1 MISKLLSRSSINS
14 NILSWLC
21 AGLVFIPLLALV
33 AEGFWVADANGAAL
47 ADIPAHVIVTYIVNS
62 GSVTIIAVISALFIA
77 VLPAWWCSR
86 YQFKGRFALNILM
99 MLPLAIPAYVN
110 GYILT
115 EWLDFAGPL
124 QTTLREWFGWKGA
137 QDYWVLD
144 IRNIWGAG
152 VVLGLS
158 LYPYLFLLAYNG
170 FKQLPE
176 NMTAAAATLGA
187 SSTRI
192 FWQVQLPMVR
202 PAIAV
207 GCTLVAMEAL
217 ADFGTV
223 QLFAVSTLT
232 TAVYDTWLVYGS
244 LSAAAKI
251 AVLTLAFVLLIVGA
265 ERYSRRRQQFFS
277 NKGLQGVVVRTPATK
292 KLQLTI
298 WLYCSVA
305 IGLGFVLPVLQL
317 TQYLLDYWSQNIE
330 SEQWQYLLQTLKLA
344 AIAALVTIFMAL
356 AVNFS
361 LRMKPN
367 IHNQWL
373 LNISSL
379 GYAVP
384 GTVLAIAVLIPLT
397 GLDKTLN
404 GWLIQFNGERV
415 GLVFSGSIFA
425 LILAYSIRF
434 AAISIGQISS
444 AYQQLPSNIDE
455 AAKTLGASRV
465 RLWVNVHLPILKP
478 ALFSAFV
485 LVFIECVKEL
495 PASLLLRPFDFE
507 TLATFVYQ
515 HASDEQLEYG
525 ALSAL
530 LIIGLSLIPITFI
543 SKRMEQS

>member
-1 MISKLLSRSSINS
+1 MVFNSKSFNSSD
-14 NILSWLC
+14 ILSWLC
-21 AGLVFIPLLALV
+21 AGLVFIPLAALIIEAFLV
-33 AEGFWVADANGAAL
+33 ADDDSAL
-47 ADIPAHVIVTYIVNS
+47 AEIPAHVIGAYIFNS
-62 GSVTIIAVISALFIA
+62 ISVTVISVVAALVIA

-86 YQFKGRFALNILM
+86 YQFTGRFALNILM
-99 MLPLAIPAYVN
+99 MLPLAVPAYVN

-115 EWLDFAGPL
+115 EWLDFAGPV
-124 QTTLREWFGWKGA
+124 QTALREWFGWKSA
-137 QDYWVLD
+137 QDYRSLN
-144 IRNIWGAG
+144 IHNIWGAG
-152 VVLGLS
+152 IALGLA
-158 LYPYLFLLAYNG
+158 LYPYLFLLTYNA
-170 FKQLPE
+170 FRRLPG

-187 SSTRI
+187 DSARI

-202 PAIAV
+202 PAVAV

-265 ERYSRRRQQFFS
+265 ERYSRRRQRFFS
-277 NKGLQGVVVRTPATK
+277 DKGAQGFSTRKPASK

-298 WLYCSVA
+298 WVYCSVA
-305 IGLGFVLPVLQL
+305 IGLGFVLPAAQL
-317 TQYLLDYWSQNIE
+317 TLYLIDYWPRNTE
-330 SEQWQYLLQTLKLA
+330 GEQWAYLPQTLKLA
-344 AIAALVTIFMAL
+344 AITAFITILTAL

-361 LRMKPN
+361 LRRRPGLY
-367 IHNQWL
+367 NQSL

-379 GYAVP
+379 GYAIP
-384 GTVLAIAVLIPLT
+384 GTVLAVAVLIPLT
-397 GLDKTLN
+397 STDKTLN
-404 GWLIQFNGERV
+404 HWLTQLNVERV
-415 GLVFSGSIFA
+415 GLMFSGSVFT
-425 LILAYSIRF
+425 LILAYSVRF
-434 AAISIGQISS
+434 AAISIGQVNA
-444 AYQQLPSNIDE
+444 AYEQLPANIDE
-455 AAKTLGASRV
+455 AATTLGASRL
-465 RLWVNVHLPILKP
+465 RLWCRVHMPILKP
-478 ALFSAFV
+478 ALLSAFV

-530 LIIGLSLIPITFI
+530 LIIGLSLIPVIFI
-543 SKRMEQS
+543 SKNMEQS